1 MGEEMKVYVVT
12 WGEYSD
18 YGICEVF
25 LDRRKAEI
33 YCAVRNNCKNRFCYY
48 YSIEEYNTH
57 DDKINAKDDKTVYTY
72 KFDRVDVHYGYKQEP
87 IIMFERDARKLKD
100 ESDERIVS
108 AYYGSFYIILDKR
121 NDKKALKAAQDKY
134 AQILARMKGI

>member
-1 MGEEMKVYVVT
+1 MKVYVVS

-33 YCAVRNNCKNRFCYY
+33 YCAMRNEGKNCLGYY
-48 YSIEEYNTH
+48 YAIEEYDTH
-57 DDKINAKDDKTVYTY
+57 DDNINAMDDKIVYLY
-72 KFDRVDVHYGYKQEP
+72 QFDRVRTHYGHENEP
-87 IIMFERDARKLKD
+87 LIMFDRDAKNFED
-100 ESDERIVS
+100 DTDERIVS
-108 AYYGSFYIILDKR
+108 AYRGNFYIILNKR